1 MPLVNSAC
9 IKGLHRVLN
18 TIRISMLIDRFDFS
32 PPTVMHPTDPSV
44 RLLTDADYLVA
55 CSSSYIHSHP
65 RTAHILPSRSV
76 LSPSQ
81 PLLPPS
87 QAAALPPPSLVTLRR
102 DFFSSRD
109 RQPATGAPVKKTRLV
124 KPTPVK
130 AVPPPWTNPQGYY
143 MTSNGSMYY
152 KSETGT
158 VEERR
163 SEDS

>member
-1 MPLVNSAC
+1 MNSVC
-9 IKGLHRVLN
+9 IKGLHCVLN
-18 TIRISMLIDRFDFS
+18 TIRISMLIVRFDFS
-32 PPTVMHPTDPSV
+32 PPTVMHPTDTSV

-65 RTAHILPSRSV
+65 RTAPTPPSV

-81 PLLPPS
+81 PLLPLS
-87 QAAALPPPSLVTLRR
+87 QATALPPPSLVTLRR
-102 DFFSSRD
+102 NFFSSRD
-109 RQPATGAPVKKTRLV
+109 RQPATRGPVKKTRLV

-130 AVPPPWTNPQGYY
+130 AVPLPWTNPQGYY